1 MKWNEMKWNEMK
13 WNEINFIIN
22 KTVSEIEILET
33 GVQYQINKFGQK
45 FQIKWN
51 IIIMTHWKTAI
62 PVPVTIRGVLIIKS

>member
-1 MKWNEMKWNEMK
+1 MK

-51 IIIMTHWKTAI
+51 IIIIETWHIVRKTAI
-62 PVPVTIRGVLIIKS
+62 PVPDSIRGVLIIKS